1 MLTRAQDLVV
11 STLNVLSTIMT
22 QYVDAVMDLKE
33 THMNIVN
40 FQQSVSSYLC
50 LKVPIARSF

>member
-40 FQQSVSSYLC
+40 FQQSVSSYLY
-50 LKVPIARSF
+50 LKVTIARSF

>member
-40 FQQSVSSYLC
+40 FQQSVSSYLY

>member
-1 MLTRAQDLVV
+1 
-11 STLNVLSTIMT
+11 MT

-40 FQQSVSSYLC
+40 FQQSVSSYLY